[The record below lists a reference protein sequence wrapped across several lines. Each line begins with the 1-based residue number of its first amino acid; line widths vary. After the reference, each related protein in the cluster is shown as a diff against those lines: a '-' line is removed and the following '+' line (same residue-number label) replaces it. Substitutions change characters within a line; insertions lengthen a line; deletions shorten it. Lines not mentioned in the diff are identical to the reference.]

1 MVWIEPQRT
10 DIHPLP
16 AQGVGH
22 KAAKRIGADPA
33 DKGRFTAKPRH
44 PHRHVGGCT
53 ARTFEVVQLPFRD
66 QIHHRIPHYPHTIPH
81 LATPLL
87 HRIHCQSRALF
98 SWSALS
104 AKPF

>member
-1 MVWIEPQRT
+1 MGRILGQMT
-10 DIHPLP
+10 DIDALRH
-16 AQGVGH
+16 QGLGH

-33 DKGRFTAKPRH
+33 DKGRIATKPCHPDRH
-44 PHRHVGGCT
+44 IGGRT
-53 ARTFEVVQLPFRD
+53 ARTLEVVHLPFRD
-66 QIHHRIPHYPHTIPH
+66 KIHHRIPHYPHTIRH

-87 HRIHCQSRALF
+87 HRICQSRALF